1 MSLEVELKYS
11 VDNEQQFLASLAQLP
26 VREGVTQRQVDHYFN
41 HPERDF
47 AATDEAF
54 RIRIEG
60 AEACLT
66 YKGPKLDAETK
77 TRREVEVPLLES
89 GTAADRAFEMLCS
102 LGFKSLATVSKLRT
116 TYHLVWQDRDVTL
129 TIDLVDQVGSFV
141 ECELVVSESEFSQAK
156 KCLLSLVSEL
166 GLKNPLQTSY
176 LEMLLHRRE
185 EQNPESAG

>member
-102 LGFKSLATVSKLRT
+102 L
-116 TYHLVWQDRDVTL
+116 
-129 TIDLVDQVGSFV
+129 
-141 ECELVVSESEFSQAK
+141 
-156 KCLLSLVSEL
+156 
-166 GLKNPLQTSY
+166 
-176 LEMLLHRRE
+176 
-185 EQNPESAG
+185 